1 MKNKRQNDI
10 ATLLMKEKMLKIKF
24 LVKHFGVSIETIR
37 RDIDALERRGV
48 VKKVYGGIRPA
59 ADETLI
65 SELAEWNARSEHCR
79 GEKLRITAKALEL
92 IPDGSTIV
100 LDIGTTMHIM
110 AQQLSAKRD
119 LTILTCSMR
128 SANELCRSNA
138 HRVYMI
144 GGQLHNSEQITTG
157 TYARAFLENFASID
171 IFLCSADGVTLDAGT
186 TEYLEPVVELKR
198 QITSIVK
205 NTVLLADH
213 SKFGRKSMFK
223 SLPLSSINTVVT
235 DDRLGAEYIEGMNE
249 AGVETII
256 VSVNDERRS

>member
-24 LVKHFGVSIETIR
+24 LVEHFGVSIETIR

-59 ADETLI
+59 ADESLI

-79 GEKLRITAKALEL
+79 DEKLRITAKALEL

-100 LDIGTTMHIM
+100 LDIGTTMHM
-110 AQQLSAKRD
+110 LAQQLSSKRD
-119 LTILTCSMR
+119 LTVLTCSMR
-128 SANELCRSNA
+128 AAGELCRSNA

-144 GGQLHNSEQITTG
+144 GGQLHNSEQISTG
-157 TYARAFLENFASID
+157 TYARAFLENFASVD

-186 TEYLEPVVELKR
+186 TEYLESVVELKR

-205 NTVLLADH
+205 QTVLLVDH

-223 SLPLSSINTVVT
+223 SLPLSSIDSVVT
-235 DDRLGAEYIEGMNE
+235 DDGIGTEYIEGMNE
-249 AGVETII
+249 AGVETI
-256 VSVNDERRS
+256 VVPVE